1 MKNKD
6 VIILGKILAYCD
18 EILET
23 CRYFGNNLDEF
34 VNNHIFLNACC
45 MCILQIGEL
54 CKNISY
60 DIREKE
66 SDVEWK
72 AWCGIRDVFAHQYAN
87 IYKNSMGYHSGGCTA
102 FKSENRRNS

>member
-72 AWCGIRDVFAHQYAN
+72 ACSLKKGRNFPCRGPVCFRILPKVRY
-87 IYKNSMGYHSGGCTA
+87 SGCVCT
-102 FKSENRRNS
+102 SIC